1 LGIRA
6 EDIRLGQGE
15 AIEAVA
21 HGVENHGVEK
31 IVTLRVNDCLLRA
44 TIPAAYPIA
53 IEERVR
59 FSFVQERLH
68 GFDPKTGLNL
78 RRKQR

>member
-1 LGIRA
+1 MY
-6 EDIRLGQGE
+6 RLTV
-15 AIEAVA
+15 VA
-21 HGVENHGVEK
+21 GPGRYVGVYNCAGA
-31 IVTLRVNDCLLRA
+31 L
-44 TIPAAYPIA
+44 YA